1 MTTQNYPA
9 EKLNVLVTG
18 GTGFL
23 GAYIIRQLIMG
34 GYRVTALRRS
44 GSTSPFFIE
53 PSILSQVTWLE
64 GDVLDLGSLE
74 DAMQNADAVIH
85 AAAIVSF
92 HPADRQLMYSTNVH
106 GTANVVN
113 TAIEMGIS
121 RVIHVSSVAALGR
134 TEKGETVDESKTWKD
149 NRINTHYAISKHKAE
164 MEMWRGMAEGLS
176 GAIINPSTILGYGN
190 WHNSSCAIFRNV
202 YEEFPWYTNGVN
214 GFVYVEDVARAA
226 VQLLASDINMERFI
240 VNGDNW
246 TFHQLLT
253 SIANG
258 FGKRPPYR
266 KATPLMGQLAW
277 RLEKLKSYFTG
288 KKPLLSSES
297 AKVAHSRTM
306 FDNSKLLTAVKDFSY
321 TPLEFAITRSCE
333 QYLQQYSR

>member
-113 TAIEMGIS
+113 TAI
-121 RVIHVSSVAALGR
+121 
-134 TEKGETVDESKTWKD
+134 
-149 NRINTHYAISKHKAE
+149 
-164 MEMWRGMAEGLS
+164 
-176 GAIINPSTILGYGN
+176 
-190 WHNSSCAIFRNV
+190 
-202 YEEFPWYTNGVN
+202 
-214 GFVYVEDVARAA
+214 
-226 VQLLASDINMERFI
+226 
-240 VNGDNW
+240 
-246 TFHQLLT
+246 
-253 SIANG
+253 
-258 FGKRPPYR
+258 
-266 KATPLMGQLAW
+266 
-277 RLEKLKSYFTG
+277 
-288 KKPLLSSES
+288 
-297 AKVAHSRTM
+297 
-306 FDNSKLLTAVKDFSY
+306 
-321 TPLEFAITRSCE
+321 
-333 QYLQQYSR
+333 